1 MIIAIFIVLLLLFCV
16 KAAEVAL
23 AIFRWAEKKPTAQER
38 KNRAQA
44 REKKAKDDALMM
56 EVDTYV
62 G

>member
-1 MIIAIFIVLLLLFCV
+1 MLVAIFIVLLLLFCV

-38 KNRAQA
+38 KNRVQA
-44 REKKAKDDALMM
+44 REEKAKHEALMM
-56 EVDTYV
+56 EVDGYV